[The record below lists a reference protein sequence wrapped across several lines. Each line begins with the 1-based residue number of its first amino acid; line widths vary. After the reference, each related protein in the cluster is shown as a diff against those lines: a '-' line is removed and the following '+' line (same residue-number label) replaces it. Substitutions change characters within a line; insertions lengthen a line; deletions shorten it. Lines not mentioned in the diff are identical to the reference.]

1 MSTNLNAALD
11 FLKRWPQAHLFPAYW
26 NTKTEKH
33 NTHVSW
39 GSYAS
44 NDPEQIKR
52 WAIQYPGWY
61 FCVDLRPAGNSG
73 LSVIDVD
80 TKNGKD
86 GRVTLFDH
94 ALAGRELPP
103 TLEVS
108 TPSNGTHL
116 FFVGAVKNGV
126 GKKEGYKLGE
136 GIDTPGMVPVPGSIA
151 HGKGSYKIVA
161 DLPIPPQQEWV
172 RQMAGPI
179 IQKDTDYDLPL
190 CDLDQPED
198 IDRAIKFLENEAPE
212 SIQGEGGDDTLLK
225 EVAYR
230 LKDLGISREKMVE
243 LLLDH
248 WNDTKAHPP
257 WAPRDLEEKAANAY
271 KYSYNRP
278 GCCSLSAIFPC
289 QPTNDAYRCAT
300 DIVRANIKPR
310 QWLLYGRYAKSFVTV
325 TASPGGVGKSS
336 LALLECFALST
347 GIQYTYHQVRETGAS
362 WYYNTEDDYDE
373 LERRIEAIKIH
384 HNVRNTDFKHRFF
397 FSSGRTKPLKLVAD
411 DKKLGL
417 VINEVGIKWLI
428 DTITEQQTKLFILDP
443 FVRAHSVSEQGID
456 LDVVVQQLQRVADAT
471 GCAISILHHTTK
483 GKANGYGDA
492 DKVRGSGS
500 LVASARIVHMLAPM
514 EEKDARQYGLNAGDN
529 SWYCRMD
536 IAKGNLTA
544 PSHDVMWFKKVSV
557 QVIDGDKDTIGAIER
572 ATLSRV
578 VPTDPVEMI
587 KDLVSKNM
595 NSGEEKSFYTLAV
608 AIAAME
614 LTGLKRNSLE
624 VRLKDIYASPVFY
637 EGRDFRPAMVRGGR
651 GKETA
656 GLRCDEAP

>member
-1 MSTNLNAALD
+1 MPTALEHALD
-11 FLKRWPQAHLFPAYW
+11 YVKRGYYVFP
-26 NTKTEKH
+26 
-33 NTHVSW
+33 
-39 GSYAS
+39 
-44 NDPEQIKR
+44 
-52 WAIQYPGWY
+52 
-61 FCVDLRPAGNSG
+61 
-73 LSVIDVD
+73 
-80 TKNGKD
+80 
-86 GRVTLFDH
+86 
-94 ALAGRELPP
+94 
-103 TLEVS
+103 
-108 TPSNGTHL
+108 
-116 FFVGAVKNGV
+116 
-126 GKKEGYKLGE
+126 
-136 GIDTPGMVPVPGSIA
+136 IA
-151 HGKGSYKIVA
+151 HGTKVPFADFPWQDLSTNKAAILLKAAETPKYKGCNWALDCAKSGIFVLDVDVKPA
-161 DLPIPPQQEWV
+161 TEK
-172 RQMAGPI
+172 RGPI
-179 IQKDTDYDLPL
+179 NGYETLKTLP
-190 CDLDQPED
+190 P
-198 IDRAIKFLENEAPE
+198 AE
-212 SIQGEGGDDTLLK
+212 SPIVVKSPGGGEHRYFSGVGFSNSASKIGEGLDVRCDGGYVLLPGSQAKGGVYTLIKDAGAPPPVPTWVIEKIGQPKDPALVEHKAKECVVAQPDQAWHLLEAIGIIQSTPDPTPNMNRNDTLYLLSNK
-225 EVAYR
+225 VKDAGVTRETAKRLIDALFGDKVYAPDFTQNELNRTIDSAYDGGQNPIGSATAEA
-230 LKDLGISREKMVE
+230 LFPSQEK
-243 LLLDH
+243 
-248 WNDTKAHPP
+248 
-257 WAPRDLEEKAANAY
+257 
-271 KYSYNRP
+271 
-278 GCCSLSAIFPC
+278 
-289 QPTNDAYRCAT
+289 DAYRCAT

-384 HNVRNTDFKHRFF
+384 HNVKNTDFKHRFF

-417 VINEVGIKWLI
+417 VINETGIKWLI

-483 GKANGYGDA
+483 GKSNGYGDA

-514 EEKDARQYGLNAGDN
+514 EEKDARQYGLNACDN

-544 PSHDVMWFKKVSV
+544 PSHDIMWFKKVSV

-587 KDLVSKNM
+587 KDLVSKSM

-624 VRLKDIYASPVFY
+624 VRLKDIYASPVY
-637 EGRDFRPAMVRGGR
+637 YGGRDFRPTMVRGGR